1 MYTQIEEILVKDV
14 MMNCDSFPVV
24 NDRELLRETIIE
36 MCNYGIGVIV
46 DLLNIK
52 NQLKGVFTDG
62 DIRRLILKVQKPI
75 AALFV
80 DDVNDYCTKV
90 YSSIKPNSSLK
101 SAILLMEELNIWDLP
116 VVDDEK
122 KLKGLLHLHP
132 ALKNYLV
139 FNNLLYKNKT
149 S

>member
-1 MYTQIEEILVKDV
+1 MYTQIEEILVQDV

-36 MCNYGIGVIV
+36 MCNHGLGVACIV
-46 DLLNIK
+46 NTN

-80 DDVNDYCTKV
+80 DDVKVYCTKI
-90 YSSIKPNSSLK
+90 YASITPDTSLK

-116 VVDDEK
+116 VVDNETN
-122 KLKGLLHLHP
+122 LKGLLHLHP
-132 ALKNYLV
+132 ALKK
-139 FNNLLYKNKT
+139 LLGI
-149 S
+149 

>member
-14 MMNCDSFPVV
+14 MMNCDSFPIV

-36 MCNYGIGVIV
+36 MCNYKLGVACIV
-46 DLLNIK
+46 NTNNELE
-52 NQLKGVFTDG
+52 GVFTDG

-122 KLKGLLHLHP
+122 NLKGLLHLHP
-132 ALKNYLV
+132 ALKR
-139 FNNLLYKNKT
+139 LLGI
-149 S
+149 

>member
-1 MYTQIEEILVKDV
+1 MSTKNEEIIVQDV
-14 MMNCDSFPVV
+14 MMNLDSFPVV

-36 MCNYGIGVIV
+36 MSNYGLGIACVV
-46 DLLNIK
+46 NSN

-80 DDVNDYCTKV
+80 DDVKDYCTKN
-90 YSSIKPNSSLK
+90 YSSVKPDTSLK

-116 VVDDEK
+116 VVDNETN
-122 KLKGLLHLHP
+122 LKGLLHLHP
-132 ALKNYLV
+132 ALKK
-139 FNNLLYKNKT
+139 LLGI
-149 S
+149 

>member
-1 MYTQIEEILVKDV
+1 MYTQIEQILVKDV

-36 MCNYGIGVIV
+36 MCNYGLGVACIV
-46 DLLNIK
+46 NAN

-80 DDVNDYCTKV
+80 DDVYDYCTKI
-90 YSSIKPNSSLK
+90 YSSIRPDSSLK

-116 VVDDEK
+116 VVDNETN
-122 KLKGLLHLHP
+122 LKGLLHLHP
-132 ALKNYLV
+132 ALKK
-139 FNNLLYKNKT
+139 LLGIE
-149 S
+149 

>member
-1 MYTQIEEILVKDV
+1 MFTQIDEILVEDV

-36 MCNYGIGVIV
+36 MCKYGLGVACV
-46 DLLNIK
+46 VNK
-52 NQLKGVFTDG
+52 QNQLKGVFTDG

-80 DDVNDYCTKV
+80 DDVKDYCTKI
-90 YSSIKPNSSLK
+90 YSSIKPDNSLK

-122 KLKGLLHLHP
+122 NLKGLLHLHP
-132 ALKNYLV
+132 AFKKVLGI
-139 FNNLLYKNKT
+139 
-149 S
+149 

>member
-1 MYTQIEEILVKDV
+1 MYTQIEEILVQDV
-14 MMNCDSFPVV
+14 MINCDSFPVV

-36 MCNYGIGVIV
+36 MCNYGIGVACIV
-46 DLLNIK
+46 NAK

-62 DIRRLILKVQKPI
+62 DIRRLILRVQKPI

-90 YSSIKPNSSLK
+90 YSSTQPSSSLK

-122 KLKGLLHLHP
+122 NLKGLLHLHP
-132 ALKNYLV
+132 ALKK
-139 FNNLLYKNKT
+139 LLGVK
-149 S
+149 

>member
-36 MCNYGIGVIV
+36 MCNYGIGVACIV
-46 DLLNIK
+46 NTK
-52 NQLKGVFTDG
+52 YQLKGVFTDG

-90 YSSIKPNSSLK
+90 YSSIRPDSSLK

-122 KLKGLLHLHP
+122 NLKGLLHLHP
-132 ALKNYLV
+132 ALKK
-139 FNNLLYKNKT
+139 LLDI
-149 S
+149 

>member
-1 MYTQIEEILVKDV
+1 MSTQIEEILVKDV

-24 NDRELLRETIIE
+24 NDRELLRETIME
-36 MCNYGIGVIV
+36 MCNYRIGVACIV
-46 DLLNIK
+46 NTK

-80 DDVNDYCTKV
+80 DDVKVYCTKV

-122 KLKGLLHLHP
+122 NLKGLLHLHP
-132 ALKNYLV
+132 ALKR
-139 FNNLLYKNKT
+139 LLGI
-149 S
+149 